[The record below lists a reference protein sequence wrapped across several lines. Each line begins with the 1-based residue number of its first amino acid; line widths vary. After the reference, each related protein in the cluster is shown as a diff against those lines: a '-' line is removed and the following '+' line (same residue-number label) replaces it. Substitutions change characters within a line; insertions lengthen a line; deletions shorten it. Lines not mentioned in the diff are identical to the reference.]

1 MGRQACIVN
10 WFCSSYLYMKTKKT
24 ILIDNTYF
32 KKKLRM
38 FNPSKFFLVTRFSV
52 TTFKVLVTRYFV
64 TLFSNT
70 PLAANSLG
78 IESDKRQ

>member
-24 ILIDNTYF
+24 ILIDHTYL

-38 FNPSKFFLVTRFSV
+38 FNPFEMFPPYSV
-52 TTFKVLVTRYFV
+52 FRYYV
-64 TLFSNT
+64 
-70 PLAANSLG
+70 
-78 IESDKRQ
+78 